1 MSMFRSSKRQST
13 SDFDLLV
20 PEARRRHV
28 ETRIFDNDVLD
39 ADYFELDELAARH
52 SGNDNRRKAG
62 VQVKREEKIPFK
74 AAFAA
79 LGAFERRLGEM
90 SINGFAALIAGA
102 IVGIFLLSGGM
113 SLFSLG
119 QNVSEQQVNP
129 LGITYV
135 NITPQNID
143 GQDLLVIS
151 GVIENA
157 GDQLMNVPKILASL
171 SAQKGEFVASMII
184 QPPIGEIKPGN
195 SHGFSAKFRH
205 PGGKT
210 PDIKLSFMHTDVSA
224 R

>member
-20 PEARRRHV
+20 PETRRRHV

-39 ADYFELDELAARH
+39 
-52 SGNDNRRKAG
+52 DNRRKAG
-62 VQVKREEKIPFK
+62 IYVQREEKIPFK
-74 AAFAA
+74 AAFTA
-79 LGAFERRLGEM
+79 LGALERRLSQM
-90 SINGFAALIAGA
+90 SINSFAALIAGV
-102 IVGIFLLSGGM
+102 IVSIFLISGGM
-113 SLFSLG
+113 SLFSTG
-119 QNVSEQQVNP
+119 HNAPEQKTNP
-129 LGITYV
+129 LGISYV
-135 NITPQNID
+135 NITPQNLD

-157 GDQLMNVPKILASL
+157 GDKLMAVPKILASL
-171 SAQKGEFVASMII
+171 SAQKGKFVASMII

-195 SHGFSAKFRH
+195 SHGFSAKLRH